1 MDLFDDQP
9 TPVLMVA
16 GVDEV
21 GRGPLAGP
29 VIAAAVIL
37 DPSRPITGLRDSK
50 KLSAARRAELAE
62 IIESQALAVGIGR
75 AEVAEIDLLNIL
87 RASLLAME
95 RAVANLA
102 LQPDVV
108 YVDGNI
114 TPTLAMPAVAIVG
127 GDDRVASISAASIVA
142 KVIRDREMDRAAA
155 HHPNYGFERH
165 KGYATAAHLEAL
177 ERFGPSPLH
186 RHELRAGPRVDFRGE
201 RRGDVRKRDL
211 TRWAAASSIS
221 KSIPSTRSPTVS

>member
-9 TPVLMVA
+9 MPILMVA

-50 KLSAARRAELAE
+50 KLTAARRAELAA
-62 IIESQALAVGIGR
+62 IIEAQALAIGIGR

-95 RAVANLA
+95 RAVGNLA
-102 LQPDVV
+102 VQPDVV
-108 YVDGNI
+108 YVDGNV
-114 TPTLAMPAVAIVG
+114 TPNLAMPAVAVVG

-155 HHPNYGFERH
+155 HYPNYGFERH

-177 ERFGPSPLH
+177 DRFGPSPLH
-186 RHELRAGPRVDFRGE
+186 RRSFAPIRAVIG
-201 RRGDVRKRDL
+201 
-211 TRWAAASSIS
+211 SSA
-221 KSIPSTRSPTVS
+221 VVMFENGA

>member
-9 TPVLMVA
+9 SPVLMLA

-50 KLSAARRAELAE
+50 KLTAARRAELAE
-62 IIESQALAVGIGR
+62 IIEAQALAVGIGR

-102 LQPDVV
+102 VQPDVV

-155 HHPNYGFERH
+155 HYPNYGFERH

-186 RHELRAGPRVDFRGE
+186 RTSFAPIRV
-201 RRGDVRKRDL
+201 
-211 TRWAAASSIS
+211 
-221 KSIPSTRSPTVS
+221 STFESNAVVMFESEI

>member
-9 TPVLMVA
+9 MPILMVA

-50 KLSAARRAELAE
+50 KLTAARRAELAA
-62 IIESQALAVGIGR
+62 IIEAQALAIGIGR

-95 RAVANLA
+95 RAVGNLA
-102 LQPDVV
+102 VQPDVV
-108 YVDGNI
+108 YVDGNV
-114 TPTLAMPAVAIVG
+114 TPNLAMPAVAVVG

-155 HHPNYGFERH
+155 HYPNYGFERH

-177 ERFGPSPLH
+177 DRFGPSPLH
-186 RHELRAGPRVDFRGE
+186 RRSFAPIRTVIGSSAVVMFENRA
-201 RRGDVRKRDL
+201 
-211 TRWAAASSIS
+211 
-221 KSIPSTRSPTVS
+221 

>member
-9 TPVLMVA
+9 MPILILA

-37 DPSRPITGLRDSK
+37 DPARPISGLRDSK
-50 KLSAARRAELAE
+50 KLTAARRAELAE
-62 IIESQALAVGIGR
+62 IIESQALAVGVGR
-75 AEVAEIDLLNIL
+75 AEVEEIDALNIL
-87 RASLLAME
+87 RATLLAME

-114 TPTLAMPAVAIVG
+114 TPSLAMPAVAVVG

-155 HHPNYGFERH
+155 HYPNYGFEKH

-186 RHELRAGPRVDFRGE
+186 RRSFAPIRETPPRHSAAAMFGE
-201 RRGDVRKRDL
+201 R
-211 TRWAAASSIS
+211 
-221 KSIPSTRSPTVS
+221 

>member
-9 TPVLMVA
+9 TPVLMLA

-50 KLSAARRAELAE
+50 KLTAARRAELAE
-62 IIESQALAVGIGR
+62 IIEAQALAVGVGR

-155 HHPNYGFERH
+155 HYPNYGFERH

-186 RHELRAGPRVDFRGE
+186 RMSFAPIRV
-201 RRGDVRKRDL
+201 
-211 TRWAAASSIS
+211 
-221 KSIPSTRSPTVS
+221 STFETNAVVMFETEA

>member
-9 TPVLMVA
+9 TPVLMLA

-50 KLSAARRAELAE
+50 KLTAARRAELAE
-62 IIESQALAVGIGR
+62 IIEAQALAVGVGR

-102 LQPDVV
+102 VQPDVV

-155 HHPNYGFERH
+155 HYPIYGFERH

-186 RHELRAGPRVDFRGE
+186 RMSFAPIRV
-201 RRGDVRKRDL
+201 
-211 TRWAAASSIS
+211 
-221 KSIPSTRSPTVS
+221 STFESNALVIFESEI

>member
-9 TPVLMVA
+9 MPILMVA

-37 DPSRPITGLRDSK
+37 DPSRPIIGLRDSK
-50 KLSAARRAELAE
+50 KLSAGRRAELAQ

-108 YVDGNI
+108 YVDGNV
-114 TPTLAMPAVAIVG
+114 TPSLAMPAVAVIG

-142 KVIRDREMDRAAA
+142 KVFRDREMDRAAA
-155 HHPNYGFERH
+155 HYPNYGFERH
-165 KGYATAAHLEAL
+165 KGYATAAHLEAI

-186 RHELRAGPRVDFRGE
+186 RLSFAPIRQAGTESGAVVMFENGF
-201 RRGDVRKRDL
+201 
-211 TRWAAASSIS
+211 
-221 KSIPSTRSPTVS
+221 

>member
-9 TPVLMVA
+9 NPVLMLA

-50 KLSAARRAELAE
+50 KLTAPRRAELAE
-62 IIESQALAVGIGR
+62 IIEAQALAVGVGR

-102 LQPDVV
+102 VQPDVV

-155 HHPNYGFERH
+155 HFPNYGFERH

-186 RHELRAGPRVDFRGE
+186 RTSFAPIRV
-201 RRGDVRKRDL
+201 
-211 TRWAAASSIS
+211 
-221 KSIPSTRSPTVS
+221 STFESNAVVMFESEI

>member
-9 TPVLMVA
+9 TPILMLA

-50 KLSAARRAELAE
+50 KLTAARRAELAE

-102 LQPDVV
+102 VQPDVV
-108 YVDGNI
+108 YVDGNV
-114 TPTLAMPAVAIVG
+114 TPKLAMPAVAIIG

-155 HHPNYGFERH
+155 HYPNYGFERH

-186 RHELRAGPRVDFRGE
+186 RLSFAPIRGSMNQSGGVVMFE
-201 RRGDVRKRDL
+201 IEV
-211 TRWAAASSIS
+211 
-221 KSIPSTRSPTVS
+221 

>member
-9 TPVLMVA
+9 MPILMVA

-37 DPSRPITGLRDSK
+37 DPSRPIIGLRDSK
-50 KLSAARRAELAE
+50 KLSAGRRAELAQ

-108 YVDGNI
+108 YVDGNV
-114 TPTLAMPAVAIVG
+114 TPSLAMPAVAVIG

-142 KVIRDREMDRAAA
+142 KVFRDREMDRAAA
-155 HHPNYGFERH
+155 HYPNYGFERH
-165 KGYATAAHLEAL
+165 KGYATAAHLEAI
-177 ERFGPSPLH
+177 ERFGPSPLQ
-186 RHELRAGPRVDFRGE
+186 RLSFAPIRQAGTESGAVVMFENGF
-201 RRGDVRKRDL
+201 
-211 TRWAAASSIS
+211 
-221 KSIPSTRSPTVS
+221 

>member
-9 TPVLMVA
+9 MPILMVA

-50 KLSAARRAELAE
+50 KLTAARRAELAA
-62 IIESQALAVGIGR
+62 IIEAQALAIGIGR

-95 RAVANLA
+95 RAVGNLA
-102 LQPDVV
+102 VQPDVV
-108 YVDGNI
+108 YVDGNV
-114 TPTLAMPAVAIVG
+114 TPNLAMPAVAVVG

-155 HHPNYGFERH
+155 HYPNYGFERH

-177 ERFGPSPLH
+177 DRFGPSPLH
-186 RHELRAGPRVDFRGE
+186 RRSFAPIRAVIGSNAVVMFENG
-201 RRGDVRKRDL
+201 
-211 TRWAAASSIS
+211 A
-221 KSIPSTRSPTVS
+221 

>member
-9 TPVLMVA
+9 TPILMLA

-50 KLSAARRAELAE
+50 RLTAARRAELAE
-62 IIESQALAVGIGR
+62 IIEAQALAVGVGR

-102 LQPDVV
+102 VQPDVV

-114 TPTLAMPAVAIVG
+114 TPKLAMPAVAIVG

-155 HHPNYGFERH
+155 HYPNYGFERH

-186 RHELRAGPRVDFRGE
+186 RLSFAPIRESMIE
-201 RRGDVRKRDL
+201 
-211 TRWAAASSIS
+211 SSAVVMFENEI
-221 KSIPSTRSPTVS
+221 

>member
-9 TPVLMVA
+9 TPILMLA

-50 KLSAARRAELAE
+50 KLTAARRAELAE
-62 IIESQALAVGIGR
+62 IIEAQALAVGIGR

-102 LQPDVV
+102 VQPDVV

-127 GDDRVASISAASIVA
+127 GDDRVASISAASIIA

-155 HHPNYGFERH
+155 HYPNYGFERH

-186 RHELRAGPRVDFRGE
+186 RTSFAPIRESMIE
-201 RRGDVRKRDL
+201 
-211 TRWAAASSIS
+211 
-221 KSIPSTRSPTVS
+221 STSVVMFENEI

>member
-9 TPVLMVA
+9 MPILMVA

-29 VIAAAVIL
+29 VVAAAVIL
-37 DPSRPITGLRDSK
+37 DPSRPISGLRDSK
-50 KLSAARRAELAE
+50 KLSAARRAELAQ
-62 IIESQALAVGIGR
+62 IINSQALAVGVGR

-108 YVDGNI
+108 YVDGNF
-114 TPTLAMPAVAIVG
+114 TPSLAMPAVAVIG

-155 HHPNYGFERH
+155 HYPNYGFERH

-186 RHELRAGPRVDFRGE
+186 RRSFAPI
-201 RRGDVRKRDL
+201 RDSL
-211 TRWAAASSIS
+211 VGTDAVVMFEIG
-221 KSIPSTRSPTVS
+221 V

>member
-9 TPVLMVA
+9 TPVLMLA

-50 KLSAARRAELAE
+50 KLTAARRAELAE
-62 IIESQALAVGIGR
+62 IIESQALAVGVGR

-155 HHPNYGFERH
+155 HYPNYGFERH

-186 RHELRAGPRVDFRGE
+186 RMSFAPIRVSAFE
-201 RRGDVRKRDL
+201 TNAVVMFE
-211 TRWAAASSIS
+211 TEA
-221 KSIPSTRSPTVS
+221 

>member
-9 TPVLMVA
+9 TPVLMLA

-50 KLSAARRAELAE
+50 KLTAARRAELAE

-95 RAVANLA
+95 RAVANLS

-155 HHPNYGFERH
+155 HYPNYGFERH

-186 RHELRAGPRVDFRGE
+186 RTSFAPIRV
-201 RRGDVRKRDL
+201 
-211 TRWAAASSIS
+211 
-221 KSIPSTRSPTVS
+221 STFEANAVVLFESEI

>member
-9 TPVLMVA
+9 MPILMLA

-37 DPSRPITGLRDSK
+37 DPSRPISGLRDSK
-50 KLSAARRAELAE
+50 KLSAGRRAELAQ
-62 IIESQALAVGIGR
+62 IIEAQALAVGIGR

-102 LQPDVV
+102 VQPDVV

-114 TPTLAMPAVAIVG
+114 TPNLAMPAVAVVG
-127 GDDRVASISAASIVA
+127 GDDRIASISAASIVA

-155 HHPNYGFERH
+155 HYPNYGFERH
-165 KGYATAAHLEAL
+165 KGYATAAHLEAI
-177 ERFGPSPLH
+177 ERFGPSALH
-186 RHELRAGPRVDFRGE
+186 RRSFAPIRDALLESSAVVMFEIEL
-201 RRGDVRKRDL
+201 
-211 TRWAAASSIS
+211 
-221 KSIPSTRSPTVS
+221 

>member
-9 TPVLMVA
+9 MPILMLA

-50 KLSAARRAELAE
+50 KLTAARRSELAE
-62 IIESQALAVGIGR
+62 IIEAQALAVGIGR

-108 YVDGNI
+108 YVDGNV
-114 TPTLAMPAVAIVG
+114 TPSLAMPAVAVVG

-155 HHPNYGFERH
+155 HYPNYGFERH

-177 ERFGPSPLH
+177 DRFGPSPLH
-186 RHELRAGPRVDFRGE
+186 RRSFAPI
-201 RRGDVRKRDL
+201 RDSL
-211 TRWAAASSIS
+211 TESGA
-221 KSIPSTRSPTVS
+221 VVMFENEF

>member
-1 MDLFDDQP
+1 MPYLI
-9 TPVLMVA
+9 VA

-37 DPSRPITGLRDSK
+37 DATRPISGLRDSK
-50 KLSAARRAELAE
+50 KLSPARRSELAQ
-62 IIESQALAVGIGR
+62 IIESQALAVGVGR

-95 RAVANLA
+95 RAVANLGVR
-102 LQPDVV
+102 PDVI
-108 YVDGNI
+108 YVDGTF
-114 TPTLAMPAVAIVG
+114 TPNVPMPAVAVIG
-127 GDDRVASISAASIVA
+127 GDDRIAAISAASIVA

-165 KGYATAAHLEAL
+165 KGYATAAHLEAI
-177 ERFGPSPLH
+177 ERFGPTELH
-186 RHELRAGPRVDFRGE
+186 RRSFAPVRVALGE
-201 RRGDVRKRDL
+201 
-211 TRWAAASSIS
+211 
-221 KSIPSTRSPTVS
+221 PSVVVMFENEF

>member
-9 TPVLMVA
+9 TPVLMLA

-50 KLSAARRAELAE
+50 KLTAARRAELAE
-62 IIESQALAVGIGR
+62 IIEAQALAVGVGR

-102 LQPDVV
+102 VQPDVV

-155 HHPNYGFERH
+155 HYPNYGFERH

-186 RHELRAGPRVDFRGE
+186 RTSFAPIRV
-201 RRGDVRKRDL
+201 
-211 TRWAAASSIS
+211 
-221 KSIPSTRSPTVS
+221 STFEANAVVMFESDI

>member
-9 TPVLMVA
+9 MPILILA

-37 DPSRPITGLRDSK
+37 DPARPIGGLRDSK
-50 KLSAARRAELAE
+50 KLTAPRRAELAE

-75 AEVAEIDLLNIL
+75 AEVEEIDALNIL
-87 RASLLAME
+87 RATLLAME
-95 RAVANLA
+95 RAVAGLA

-114 TPTLAMPAVAIVG
+114 IPSLAMPAVAVIG

-155 HHPNYGFERH
+155 HYPNYGFEKH

-186 RHELRAGPRVDFRGE
+186 RRSFAPIRETPPQHLVAAMFGE
-201 RRGDVRKRDL
+201 G
-211 TRWAAASSIS
+211 
-221 KSIPSTRSPTVS
+221 

>member
-9 TPVLMVA
+9 TPVLMLA

-50 KLSAARRAELAE
+50 KLTAARRAELAE
-62 IIESQALAVGIGR
+62 IIEAQALAVGVGR

-102 LQPDVV
+102 VQPDVV

-155 HHPNYGFERH
+155 HYPNYGFERH

-186 RHELRAGPRVDFRGE
+186 RMSFAPIRV
-201 RRGDVRKRDL
+201 
-211 TRWAAASSIS
+211 
-221 KSIPSTRSPTVS
+221 STFESNALVIFESEI

>member
-9 TPVLMVA
+9 MPILIFA

-29 VIAAAVIL
+29 VVAAAVIL
-37 DPSRPITGLRDSK
+37 DPLRPISGLRDSK
-50 KLSAARRAELAE
+50 KLTAPRRAELAQ
-62 IIESQALAVGIGR
+62 IIEEQALAIGVGR

-108 YVDGNI
+108 YVDGNT
-114 TPTLAMPAVAIVG
+114 TPSLSVPAVAVVG

-155 HHPNYGFERH
+155 HFPNYGFERH

-177 ERFGPSPLH
+177 ARFGPSPLH
-186 RHELRAGPRVDFRGE
+186 RRSFAPIREGSTESAVVMFENDF
-201 RRGDVRKRDL
+201 
-211 TRWAAASSIS
+211 
-221 KSIPSTRSPTVS
+221 

>member
-9 TPVLMVA
+9 TPVLMLA

-50 KLSAARRAELAE
+50 KLTAARRAELAE
-62 IIESQALAVGIGR
+62 IIEAQALAVGVGR

-102 LQPDVV
+102 VQPDVV

-155 HHPNYGFERH
+155 HYPNYGFERH

-186 RHELRAGPRVDFRGE
+186 RMSFAPIRV
-201 RRGDVRKRDL
+201 
-211 TRWAAASSIS
+211 
-221 KSIPSTRSPTVS
+221 STFEANAVVMFESEI

>member
-9 TPVLMVA
+9 TPILMLA

-50 KLSAARRAELAE
+50 KLTAARRAELAE

-102 LQPDVV
+102 VQPDVV
-108 YVDGNI
+108 YVDGNV
-114 TPTLAMPAVAIVG
+114 TPKLAMPAVAIIG

-155 HHPNYGFERH
+155 YYPNYGFERH

-177 ERFGPSPLH
+177 ERFGPCPLH
-186 RHELRAGPRVDFRGE
+186 RLSFAPMRESMLE
-201 RRGDVRKRDL
+201 
-211 TRWAAASSIS
+211 SSAVVMFEIE
-221 KSIPSTRSPTVS
+221 T

>member
-9 TPVLMVA
+9 MPILMVA

-50 KLSAARRAELAE
+50 KLTAARRAELAA
-62 IIESQALAVGIGR
+62 IIEAQALAIGIGR

-95 RAVANLA
+95 RAVGNLA
-102 LQPDVV
+102 VQPDVV
-108 YVDGNI
+108 YVDGNV
-114 TPTLAMPAVAIVG
+114 TPNLAMPAVAVVG

-155 HHPNYGFERH
+155 HYPNYGFERH

-177 ERFGPSPLH
+177 DRFGPSPLH
-186 RHELRAGPRVDFRGE
+186 RRSFAPIRAVIG
-201 RRGDVRKRDL
+201 
-211 TRWAAASSIS
+211 SSAVVMFEN
-221 KSIPSTRSPTVS
+221 RA

>member
-9 TPVLMVA
+9 TPILMLA

-102 LQPDVV
+102 VQPDVV

-114 TPTLAMPAVAIVG
+114 TPKLAMPAVAIIG

-155 HHPNYGFERH
+155 HYPNYGFERH

-177 ERFGPSPLH
+177 ERFGPCPLH
-186 RHELRAGPRVDFRGE
+186 RLSFAPMRESMLE
-201 RRGDVRKRDL
+201 
-211 TRWAAASSIS
+211 SSAVVMFEIE
-221 KSIPSTRSPTVS
+221 T

>member
-9 TPVLMVA
+9 TPVLMLA

-50 KLSAARRAELAE
+50 KLTAARRAELAE

-155 HHPNYGFERH
+155 HLSELRIR
-165 KGYATAAHLEAL
+165 AAQRLCDGRAPRSARAVRAEPAA
-177 ERFGPSPLH
+177 S
-186 RHELRAGPRVDFRGE
+186 HELRADPRVDVRGE

-221 KSIPSTRSPTVS
+221 KSIPSIRSPTVS

>member
-9 TPVLMVA
+9 TPVLMLA

-50 KLSAARRAELAE
+50 KLTAARRAELAE

-155 HHPNYGFERH
+155 HYPNYGFERH

-186 RHELRAGPRVDFRGE
+186 RMSFAPIRV
-201 RRGDVRKRDL
+201 
-211 TRWAAASSIS
+211 
-221 KSIPSTRSPTVS
+221 STFETNAVVMFETEA

>member
-9 TPVLMVA
+9 TPVLMLA

-50 KLSAARRAELAE
+50 KLTAARRAELAE

-155 HHPNYGFERH
+155 HYPNYGFVRH

-186 RHELRAGPRVDFRGE
+186 RMSFAPIRV
-201 RRGDVRKRDL
+201 
-211 TRWAAASSIS
+211 
-221 KSIPSTRSPTVS
+221 STFEANAVVMFESEI